1 MNKRCFYSIIIA
13 CMVMLYSC
21 QNLSSTHIKLMVQL
35 ENAPFDTLF
44 IYYYSD
50 SSRITFKGKEIRK
63 HLWKFSLPDKILE
76 NSEFL
81 RLTNLF
87 YNQQNNCSYMVR
99 LYGETNENK
108 NYLDGFVL
116 ERNII
121 NHNIYAKYN
130 NKEQLKDHVFVDFNT
145 KSELEIITNNV
156 IAFNFKVINKNDDI
170 YIMTQQPFFSEF
182 RDLYNRDKTYN
193 DFLIEYKTLSKDYPD
208 SKYLIYSLSENLLR
222 YRNKDDIREIFDNLS
237 NNYKNTKWGF
247 HIEQFLNS
255 SFENT
260 ILPVLNKNSSD
271 YIVTDSS
278 KLNLVVFTASW
289 CIPCREEIP
298 LLKKIYNDLKERL
311 IITLITLDDEK
322 SIESFKKLIQKE
334 SIPWRVLI
342 SSTNDSIIKKKYF
355 IDKGIPHGILVYP
368 DRKMDII
375 DVRDR
380 EQREKLYSACKE

>member
-1 MNKRCFYSIIIA
+1 
-13 CMVMLYSC
+13 
-21 QNLSSTHIKLMVQL
+21 MVQL